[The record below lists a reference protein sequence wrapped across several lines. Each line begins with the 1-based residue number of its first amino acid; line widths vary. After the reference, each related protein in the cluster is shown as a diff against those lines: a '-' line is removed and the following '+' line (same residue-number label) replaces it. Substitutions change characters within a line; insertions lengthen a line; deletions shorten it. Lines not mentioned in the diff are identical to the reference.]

1 MAIKKSIIICRNV
14 LTWEIRERSSLDDVL
29 SVQSLQNLGAA
40 KPLEAT
46 LHIIVIPFERLRLQ
60 NPVGAKG
67 NTTLSQNEQM
77 AIKVVGLNFTIITA
91 GL

>member
-1 MAIKKSIIICRNV
+1 MAIKKIIIICRNV

-40 KPLEAT
+40 EPLEAT

-60 NPVGAKG
+60 NPAKG